1 QNIQIDNFSTSW
13 SNGLAFCALIHHFL
27 PDAFEYDSLRPE
39 ERRKNFELA
48 FRVADEKAGIAPL
61 LDVED
66 MVIMRK
72 PDWKCVFTYVQSV
85 YRRFKDQ
92 D

>member
-1 QNIQIDNFSTSW
+1 MP
-13 SNGLAFCALIHHFL
+13 LIFK
-27 PDAFEYDSLRPE
+27 FEICMQC
-39 ERRKNFELA
+39 NFETPSPDWQREGNWLCLLYIYS
-48 FRVADEKAGIAPL
+48 EKAGIAPL